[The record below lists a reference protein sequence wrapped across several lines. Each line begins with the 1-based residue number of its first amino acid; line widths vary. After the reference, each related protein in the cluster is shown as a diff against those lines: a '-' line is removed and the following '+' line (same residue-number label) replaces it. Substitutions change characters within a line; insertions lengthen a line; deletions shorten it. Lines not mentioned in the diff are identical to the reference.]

1 MSRDRYVKNF
11 GPLNQVVSIAN
22 HSLVMIDAPGL
33 VDEDYR
39 RYVKDESYESWVGS
53 SNGTIKFV
61 NEITGGMYT
70 IIEAPIRLVAD
81 DSLRRGA
88 ARAGDFI

>member
-1 MSRDRYVKNF
+1 
-11 GPLNQVVSIAN
+11 
-22 HSLVMIDAPGL
+22 MIDAPGL

-70 IIEAPIRLVAD
+70 IM
-81 DSLRRGA
+81 
-88 ARAGDFI
+88 